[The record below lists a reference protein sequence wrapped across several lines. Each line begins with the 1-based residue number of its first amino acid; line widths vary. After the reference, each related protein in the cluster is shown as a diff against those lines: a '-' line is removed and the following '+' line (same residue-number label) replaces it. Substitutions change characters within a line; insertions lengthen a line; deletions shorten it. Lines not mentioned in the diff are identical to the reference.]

1 MSLFETAVRSKL
13 RFDSPKGLLTVED
26 LWDLPLTT
34 ASPSRP
40 SLDDMARNLYKQLKE
55 FSDDT
60 LSFVKPST
68 VSTTAIQTKFD
79 IVKYVIDTKMAERDA
94 AAASAEKSAKKQKL
108 MELIARKQDT
118 ALESASIEEL
128 QAMLQSI

>member
-1 MSLFETAVRSKL
+1 MGLFETAVRSKL
-13 RFDSPKGLLTVED
+13 RFDSPKGLLTAED

-34 ASPSRP
+34 TSPSRP
-40 SLDDMARNLYKQLKE
+40 SLDLMARDLYKQLKE
-55 FSDDT
+55 FSDDAV
-60 LSFVKPST
+60 SFVKPST
-68 VSTTAIQTKFD
+68 VSTTAIQVKFD
-79 IVKYVIDTKMAERDA
+79 IIKHVIDTKMAERDT

-128 QAMLQSI
+128 QAMVQSM

>member
-1 MSLFETAVRSKL
+1 MGLFETAVRSKL
-13 RFDSPKGLLTVED
+13 RFDSPKGLLTAED

-34 ASPSRP
+34 TSPSRP
-40 SLDDMARNLYKQLKE
+40 SLDLMARDLYKQLKE
-55 FSDDT
+55 FSDDAV
-60 LSFVKPST
+60 SFVKPST
-68 VSTTAIQTKFD
+68 VSTTAIQVKFD
-79 IVKYVIDTKMAERDA
+79 IVKHVIDTKMAERDA

-128 QAMLQSI
+128 QAMVQSM